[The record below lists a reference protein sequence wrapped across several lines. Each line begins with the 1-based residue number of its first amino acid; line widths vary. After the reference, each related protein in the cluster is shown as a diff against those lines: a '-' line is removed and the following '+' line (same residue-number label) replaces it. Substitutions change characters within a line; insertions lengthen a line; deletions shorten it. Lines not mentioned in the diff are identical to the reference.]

1 MSYVYVE
8 LNEYQIA
15 DKLMND
21 ENADWTY
28 DQARALADY
37 LTDWAESNDEPLQ
50 FDRVAVRCDFSAYPS
65 AIDAL
70 SEYQDTDELDK
81 DDYQDQIA
89 AYQILEH
96 KHTMAIQCD
105 DGTIIIQNT

>member
-15 DKLMND
+15 DRLLD
-21 ENADWTY
+21 DDNAAWTY
-28 DQARALADY
+28 EQARALADY
-37 LTDWAESNDEPLQ
+37 LIDYAESIGEPVE
-50 FDRVAVRCDFSAYPS
+50 FDRVAVRCEFSAYPS

-96 KHTMAIQCD
+96 KYTMAIQCD